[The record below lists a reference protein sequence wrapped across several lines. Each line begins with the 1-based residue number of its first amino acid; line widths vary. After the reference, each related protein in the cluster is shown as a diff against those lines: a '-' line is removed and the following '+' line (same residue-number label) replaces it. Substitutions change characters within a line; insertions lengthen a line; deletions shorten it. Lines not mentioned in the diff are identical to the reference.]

1 VSGQAVINEEASG
14 DVKGL
19 QDQIQQLKVSVVS
32 SKRSCN
38 ENLNGLEYFSCLG
51 VLIWLPVYL

>member
-1 VSGQAVINEEASG
+1 MNGQAVINEEASG

-38 ENLNGLEYFSCLG
+38 ENFNGLEFFSCLG
-51 VLIWLPVYL
+51 ALIWLHVYL